1 MKSIIQY
8 IRECLLIT
16 EGGESGHMSHPI
28 DYVDFT
34 GNDLIEL
41 IDNLF
46 NGKIEHMKEKL
57 DGMNIMAT
65 MNNDGEVV
73 FIRNKGN
80 LNSERGGMS
89 LKEMAEKWAEKE
101 QQKKVFLSGGKL
113 ITDIFKKLDKS
124 YFNPTPDTRKIINC
138 ECIISGKTNI
148 MPYASDRVAFH
159 GYKIY
164 KHNGVKWVED
174 KDVEGHVE
182 DIYDAAK
189 DFDSAKP
196 RPDLIIKT
204 ADEASKFAKKFIESI
219 KKLFT
224 DEGLTLDNTIDDFK
238 HTRFKKYAPEWMR
251 DDDVIYN
258 RLYNNDKSVNLG
270 KIKKDHPDHIDEINE
285 LDKIKKKLD
294 ESVIGPLDN
303 LFLSIGNEFISMLS
317 GFTNEQTH
325 DKVIN
330 TLKKDIESTIEVVKN
345 SNSEETQAK
354 VAKQL
359 ERLKMLGDKFNSAE
373 GIVFL
378 YKGRRMKL
386 TGSFAPINQIL
397 GTRFEI

>member
-1 MKSIIQY
+1 M
-8 IRECLLIT
+8 
-16 EGGESGHMSHPI
+16 EGGEGGHMSHPI

-57 DGMNIMAT
+57 DGMNIFAT
-65 MNNDGEVV
+65 MNNNGEVV
-73 FIRNKGN
+73 FIRNKSN

-89 LKEMAEKWAEKE
+89 LDEMAEKWAEKE
-101 QQKKVFLSGGKL
+101 QQKKVFLSAGKL
-113 ITDIFKKLDKS
+113 ITEIFTKLGKE
-124 YFNPTPDTRKIINC
+124 YFNPAQDTRKVINC

-164 KHNGVKWVED
+164 KNNGTKWIED
-174 KDVEGHVE
+174 EDVEGNVE

-189 DFDSAKP
+189 DFDAAKP
-196 RPDLIIKT
+196 RPDLIIKS
-204 ADEASKFAKKFIESI
+204 ADEASKFAPKFIESI
-219 KKLFT
+219 KKLF
-224 DEGLTLDNTIDDFK
+224 DEEGLSLNNTIDEFK

-251 DDDVIYN
+251 EDVVIYN

-270 KIKKDHPDHIDEINE
+270 KIKKQYPDKVDEINR
-285 LDKIKKKLD
+285 LDVIKKEID
-294 ESVIGPLDN
+294 EYVIGPLDK

-317 GFTNEQTH
+317 GFTNEKIH
-325 DKVIN
+325 DKVTA
-330 TLKKDIESTIEVVKN
+330 TLKKDIEDTIELVKK
-345 SNSEETQAK
+345 SNSEETQDK
-354 VAKQL
+354 VAKQI

-397 GTRFEI
+397 GTRFDI